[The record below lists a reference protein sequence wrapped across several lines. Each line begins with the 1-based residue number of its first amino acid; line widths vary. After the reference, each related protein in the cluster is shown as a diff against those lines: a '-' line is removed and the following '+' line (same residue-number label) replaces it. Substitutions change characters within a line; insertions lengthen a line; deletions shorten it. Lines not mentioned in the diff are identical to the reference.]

1 MPRALLAALA
11 VFLALGAGAPSA
23 RAAVAQVTL
32 EVPPGKAKVVRLRN
46 LPRGTQIGVLIEAS
60 GKLIVALRSA
70 TQIKTKSVDAVF
82 RGALEHKLTF
92 EVSIPESDDYYLV
105 LDNRRG
111 AEPVKVTTTIE
122 AVARKKKAPSQPQP
136 QPAPGAPKGG
146 KFEQTRAEGAPRA

>member
-11 VFLALGAGAPSA
+11 ACALLAGGAPTA

-32 EVPPGKAKVVRLRN
+32 EVPPGKAKIVRLRN

-60 GKLIVALRSA
+60 GKLVVALRSA
-70 TQIKTKSVDAVF
+70 TQEKTKSADAVF

-111 AEPVKVTTTIE
+111 AEPVKVTATIE
-122 AVARKKKAPSQPQP
+122 AVARKKKAP
-136 QPAPGAPKGG
+136 PAPAPPPGAPKGG
-146 KFEQTRAEGAPRA
+146 KFDETRAAGAARA